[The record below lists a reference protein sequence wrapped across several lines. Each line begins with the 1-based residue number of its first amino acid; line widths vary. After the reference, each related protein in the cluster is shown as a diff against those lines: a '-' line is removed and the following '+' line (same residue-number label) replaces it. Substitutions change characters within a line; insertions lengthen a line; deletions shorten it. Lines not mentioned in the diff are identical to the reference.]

1 MNKILLRLALTIT
14 LIFSI
19 VNSLNAQ
26 VFRGFSAFKELIEF
40 EGQRYLMDEIYDV
53 KSEDFDKL
61 KIDKTIKEIDNDEGF
76 MFVLTSYKFNDM
88 RGIVITSLNSKSFF
102 NDRYGFTNV
111 HLKHNEYLNLYENF
125 IELEE
130 NDINNDDH
138 ILRKFNERLIIDVN
152 KSEGIVYF
160 TLWVDNQNRHTF
172 SRAKW
177 DRALK
182 RYKKYVE

>member
-1 MNKILLRLALTIT
+1 MNKTLLRLALTIT
-14 LIFSI
+14 LISSLD
-19 VNSLNAQ
+19 NSLNAQ
-26 VFRGFSAFKELIEF
+26 VFRGLSAFKELIEF

-76 MFVLTSYKFNDM
+76 MFVLTSYKFNDK
-88 RGIVITSLNSKSFF
+88 RGVVITSLNSKSFF
-102 NDRYGFTNV
+102 NERYGFTNV
-111 HLKHNEYLNLYENF
+111 HLTHNEYLDLYENF